1 VEPLDELKSKK
12 PQSAGTSPRT
22 RSSRDSS
29 TPRSADT
36 EILDKLSARI
46 ADLENQDR
54 LDAEDRELLKDLLLE
69 WRDKKAAAK
78 IAAAEQPPPPL
89 AAAEKSEARKT
100 GHPWLV

>member
-54 LDAEDRELLKDLLLE
+54 LDAEDRALLKDLLLE
-69 WRDKKAAAK
+69 WREKKAAAK
-78 IAAAEQPPPPL
+78 AAAEQPPPPL

>member
-1 VEPLDELKSKK
+1 MEPLDELKSKR
-12 PQSAGTSPRT
+12 PQSASTSPRT

-29 TPRSADT
+29 TPRSVDT

-54 LDAEDRELLKDLLLE
+54 LDAEDRALLKDLLLE
-69 WRDKKAAAK
+69 WRDKKTAAK
-78 IAAAEQPPPPL
+78 AAAEQPPPPL

-100 GHPWLV
+100 WHPWLV